1 MLKGTLTDLADMDL
15 AYAPPFST
23 AIHPFEHTL
32 NVLMNKI
39 NGKFETFTPA
49 EYAAGAA
56 EGYKVVDGCLAPSI
70 EGAPYV
76 ELTTVE
82 GPVDGLDPEE
92 KILLVCNKGKR
103 AYLLQNRLKFYG
115 YKNTKVLE
123 GGITFNDV
131 EA

>member
-1 MLKGTLTDLADMDL
+1 M
-15 AYAPPFST
+15 
-23 AIHPFEHTL
+23 
-32 NVLMNKI
+32 
-39 NGKFETFTPA
+39 
-49 EYAAGAA
+49 
-56 EGYKVVDGCLAPSI
+56 
-70 EGAPYV
+70 

-82 GPVDGLDPEE
+82 GPVDGLGPEE
-92 KILLVCNKGKR
+92 NILLVCNKGKR